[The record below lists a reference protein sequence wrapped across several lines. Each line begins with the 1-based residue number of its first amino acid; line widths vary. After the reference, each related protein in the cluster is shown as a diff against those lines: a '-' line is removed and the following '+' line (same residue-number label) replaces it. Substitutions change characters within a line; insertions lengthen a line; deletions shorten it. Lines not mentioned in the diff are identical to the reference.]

1 MNMSDHRKAKADPEA
16 AAADL
21 ELNARLPLSYQRPT
35 SQAAEHYTHVQREID
50 KATGAVV
57 SEKPIVDRKQRRTAE
72 ALERRKFKPAT
83 RPLNKR
89 ELREMY
95 LDKYEDSLENAGIRT
110 SQPRKKKKTIKA
122 QPEQSTEA
130 APENKRLRD
139 RPFMRSIQRATDRA
153 LEAIGL

>member
-1 MNMSDHRKAKADPEA
+1 MSDHRKAKAEPEA

-21 ELNARLPLSYQRPT
+21 ELNAHLPLSYQRPT
-35 SQAAEHYTHVQREID
+35 SQAAEHYTHVQRKID

-57 SEKPIVDRKQRRTAE
+57 SEQPIVNRKQRRTAQ

-95 LDKYEDSLENAGIRT
+95 LDKYEDSLENAGIRS
-110 SQPRKKKKTIKA
+110 SQPRKKKARTPA
-122 QPEQSTEA
+122 SDQPADDS
-130 APENKRLRD
+130 
-139 RPFMRSIQRATDRA
+139 RSLNLARRATKRA